1 MGRHQKGDAVSDW
14 LLEHATNFVMAFVPL
29 FFAVDAP
36 GVLPLFISL
45 TEEMDPPTRRRVL
58 RQSILTAFIVAV
70 AFIFFGKTIFALMGI
85 TVGDFQV
92 AGGVLLFVIAAMDL
106 VTEAKFNRKMP
117 ATVGA
122 VPLGTPL
129 IIGPATLTMALMLTG
144 VYGLWE
150 TLAAAVVNIAVAGAI
165 FMGADTLTRLLGPAG
180 SRAVSKVASL
190 ILAAIAIMMIR
201 KGLPEVLA
209 FLAPK

>member
-1 MGRHQKGDAVSDW
+1 MGEWFA
-14 LLEHATNFVMAFVPL
+14 EHLTNFLMAFVPL

-36 GVLPLFISL
+36 GVLPLFVGL
-45 TEEMDPPTRRRVL
+45 TEEMDPPTRRQVL

-70 AFIFFGKTIFALMGI
+70 GFIFFGKTIFALMGI
-85 TVGDFQV
+85 TVEDFQV
-92 AGGVLLFVIAAMDL
+92 AGGILLFIIAAMDL
-106 VTEAKFNRKMP
+106 VTEAKYTRRMP

-150 TLAAAVVNIAVAGAI
+150 TLAAVVVNIAVAGVI
-165 FMGADTLTRLLGPAG
+165 FMGADGLTRLLGPAG

-190 ILAAIAIMMIR
+190 ILAAIAVMMIR
-201 KGLPEVLA
+201 KGLPEVLK
-209 FLAPK
+209 FLAP

>member
-1 MGRHQKGDAVSDW
+1 
-14 LLEHATNFVMAFVPL
+14 
-29 FFAVDAP
+29 
-36 GVLPLFISL
+36 
-45 TEEMDPPTRRRVL
+45 
-58 RQSILTAFIVAV
+58 
-70 AFIFFGKTIFALMGI
+70 MGI

-106 VTEAKFNRKMP
+106 VTEAKFTRRLP
-117 ATVGA
+117 DTVGA

-150 TLAAAVVNIAVAGAI
+150 TLAAVVVNIGIAGVI
-165 FMGADTLTRLLGPAG
+165 FMGAEGLTRLLGPAG

-201 KGLPEVLA
+201 KGLPEVLT
-209 FLAPK
+209 FLTTK

>member
-1 MGRHQKGDAVSDW
+1 MDDW
-14 LLEHATNFVMAFVPL
+14 FVEHVTKFLMAFVPI

-36 GVLPLFISL
+36 GVLPLYIGL
-45 TEEMDPPTRRRVL
+45 TEGMEPPARQRVL
-58 RQSILTAFIVAV
+58 RQSLITAFIVAV
-70 AFIFFGKTIFALMGI
+70 AFIFFGKSIFVLMGI

-106 VTEAKFNRKMP
+106 VTEAKFTRRLP
-117 ATVGA
+117 DTVGA

-150 TLAAAVVNIAVAGAI
+150 TLAAVVVNIGIAGVI
-165 FMGADTLTRLLGPAG
+165 FMGAEGLTRLLGPAG

-201 KGLPEVLA
+201 KGLPEVLT
-209 FLAPK
+209 FLTTK

>member
-1 MGRHQKGDAVSDW
+1 MGEWFA
-14 LLEHATNFVMAFVPL
+14 EHVTNFLMAFVPV

-36 GVLPLFISL
+36 GVLPLYIGL
-45 TEEMDPPTRRRVL
+45 TEGMDRPTRGRVL
-58 RQSILTAFIVAV
+58 RQSIITAFVVAV
-70 AFIFFGKTIFALMGI
+70 AFIFFGKSIFALMGI
-85 TVGDFQV
+85 TVEDFQV

-150 TLAAAVVNIAVAGAI
+150 TLAAVVINIAIAGVI

-190 ILAAIAIMMIR
+190 ILAAIAVMMIR
-201 KGLPEVLA
+201 KGVHGLLPALVGQ
-209 FLAPK
+209 

>member
-1 MGRHQKGDAVSDW
+1 MDDW
-14 LLEHATNFVMAFVPL
+14 FVEHVTKFLMAFVPI

-36 GVLPLFISL
+36 GVLPLYIGL
-45 TEEMDPPTRRRVL
+45 TEGMDPPARQRVL
-58 RQSILTAFIVAV
+58 RQSLITAFIVAV
-70 AFIFFGKTIFALMGI
+70 AFIFFGKSIFALMGI

-106 VTEAKFNRKMP
+106 VTEAKFTRKMP
-117 ATVGA
+117 DTVGA

-144 VYGLWE
+144 VFGLWE
-150 TLAAAVVNIAVAGAI
+150 TLAAVVVNIGIAGAI
-165 FMGADTLTRLLGPAG
+165 FSGAGALTRLLGPAG

-209 FLAPK
+209 FLVPK

>member
-1 MGRHQKGDAVSDW
+1 MGDW
-14 LLEHATNFVMAFVPL
+14 FAEHIQNFLLAFVPI

-36 GVLPLFISL
+36 GVLPLYIGL
-45 TEEMDPPTRRRVL
+45 TEDMDFPVRRRVL
-58 RQSILTAFIVAV
+58 RQSLLTALIVAV
-70 AFIFFGKTIFALMGI
+70 AFIFFGKSVFALMGI
-85 TVGDFQV
+85 TAGDFQV

-106 VTEAKFNRKMP
+106 VTEAKFTRRLP

-150 TLAAAVVNIAVAGAI
+150 TLAAVVVNIGIAGAI
-165 FMGADTLTRLLGPAG
+165 FSGAGVLTRLLGPAG

-190 ILAAIAIMMIR
+190 LLAAIAIMMIR
-201 KGLPEVLA
+201 RGLPEVLT

>member
-1 MGRHQKGDAVSDW
+1 MDDW
-14 LLEHATNFVMAFVPL
+14 FVEHVTKFLMAFVPI

-36 GVLPLFISL
+36 GVLPLYIGL
-45 TEEMDPPTRRRVL
+45 TEGMEPPARQRVL
-58 RQSILTAFIVAV
+58 RQSLITAFIVAV
-70 AFIFFGKTIFALMGI
+70 AFIFFGKSIFALMGI

-106 VTEAKFNRKMP
+106 VTEAKFTRRLP
-117 ATVGA
+117 DTVGA

-150 TLAAAVVNIAVAGAI
+150 TLAAVVVNIGIAGVI
-165 FMGADTLTRLLGPAG
+165 FMGAEGLTRLLGPAG

-201 KGLPEVLA
+201 KGLPEVLT
-209 FLAPK
+209 FLTTK

>member
-1 MGRHQKGDAVSDW
+1 MGDW
-14 LLEHATNFVMAFVPL
+14 FVEHITNFLLAFVPI

-36 GVLPLFISL
+36 GVLPLYIGL
-45 TEEMDPPTRRRVL
+45 TEGMEPPTRRRVL

-70 AFIFFGKTIFALMGI
+70 AFIFFGKSIFVLMGI

-117 ATVGA
+117 DTVGA

-144 VYGLWE
+144 VFGLWE
-150 TLAAAVVNIAVAGAI
+150 TLAAVVVNIGIAGVI
-165 FMGADTLTRLLGPAG
+165 FMGAGTLTRLLGPAG

-209 FLAPK
+209 YLVPK

>member
-1 MGRHQKGDAVSDW
+1 MGEWFA
-14 LLEHATNFVMAFVPL
+14 EHVTNFLMAFVPV

-36 GVLPLFISL
+36 GVLPLYMGL
-45 TEEMDPPTRRRVL
+45 TEDMDRDERRRVL
-58 RQSILTAFIVAV
+58 RQSLLTALIVA
-70 AFIFFGKTIFALMGI
+70 AGFIFFGKSIFVLMGI
-85 TVGDFQV
+85 TVEDFQV
-92 AGGVLLFVIAAMDL
+92 AGGVLLFIIAAMDL
-106 VTEAKFNRKMP
+106 VTEAKYTRRMP

-150 TLAAAVVNIAVAGAI
+150 TLAAVVVNIAVAGVI
-165 FMGADTLTRLLGPAG
+165 FMGADGLTRLLGPAG

-190 ILAAIAIMMIR
+190 ILAAIAVMMIR
-201 KGLPEVLA
+201 KGLPEVLK
-209 FLAPK
+209 FLAP

>member
-1 MGRHQKGDAVSDW
+1 MDDW
-14 LLEHATNFVMAFVPL
+14 FVEHFTNFLLAFVPI

-36 GVLPLFISL
+36 GVLPLYIGL
-45 TEEMDPPTRRRVL
+45 TEGMDPPVRRRVL
-58 RQSILTAFIVAV
+58 RQSLITAFIVAV
-70 AFIFFGKTIFALMGI
+70 AFIFFGKSIFVLMGI

-106 VTEAKFNRKMP
+106 VTEAKFNLRVP

-150 TLAAAVVNIAVAGAI
+150 TLAAVVVNIGIAGVI
-165 FMGADTLTRLLGPAG
+165 FTGAEGLTRLLGPAG

-201 KGLPEVLA
+201 KGLPEVLT
-209 FLAPK
+209 FLTTK

>member
-1 MGRHQKGDAVSDW
+1 MDDW
-14 LLEHATNFVMAFVPL
+14 FVEHVTKFLMAFVPI

-36 GVLPLFISL
+36 GVLPLYIGL
-45 TEEMDPPTRRRVL
+45 TEGMDPPARQRVL
-58 RQSILTAFIVAV
+58 RQSLITAFIVAV
-70 AFIFFGKTIFALMGI
+70 AFIFFGKSIFALMGI

-106 VTEAKFNRKMP
+106 VTEAKFTRKMP
-117 ATVGA
+117 DTVGA

-150 TLAAAVVNIAVAGAI
+150 TLAAVVVNIGIAGVI
-165 FMGADTLTRLLGPAG
+165 FMGAEGLTRLLGPAG

-201 KGLPEVLA
+201 KGLPEVLT
-209 FLAPK
+209 FLTTK

>member
-1 MGRHQKGDAVSDW
+1 MDDW
-14 LLEHATNFVMAFVPL
+14 FVEHVTKFLMAFVPI

-36 GVLPLFISL
+36 GVLPLYIGL
-45 TEEMDPPTRRRVL
+45 TEGMDPPARQRVL
-58 RQSILTAFIVAV
+58 RQSLITAFIVAV
-70 AFIFFGKTIFALMGI
+70 AFIFFGKSIFALMGI

-106 VTEAKFNRKMP
+106 VTEAKFTRRLP
-117 ATVGA
+117 DTVGA

-150 TLAAAVVNIAVAGAI
+150 TLAAVVVNIGIAGVI
-165 FMGADTLTRLLGPAG
+165 FMGAEGLTRLLGPAG

-201 KGLPEVLA
+201 KGLPEVLT
-209 FLAPK
+209 FLTTK

>member
-1 MGRHQKGDAVSDW
+1 VDDW
-14 LLEHATNFVMAFVPL
+14 FVEHVTKFLMAFVPI

-36 GVLPLFISL
+36 GVLPLYIGL
-45 TEEMDPPTRRRVL
+45 TEGMEPPVRRRVL
-58 RQSILTAFIVAV
+58 RQSLITAFIVAV
-70 AFIFFGKTIFALMGI
+70 AFIFFGKSIFVLMGI

-106 VTEAKFNRKMP
+106 VTEAKFNQRIP

-129 IIGPATLTMALMLTG
+129 IVGPATLTMALMLTG

-150 TLAAAVVNIAVAGAI
+150 TLAAVVVNIGIAGVI
-165 FMGADTLTRLLGPAG
+165 FMGAEGLTRLLGPAG

-201 KGLPEVLA
+201 KGLPEVLT
-209 FLAPK
+209 FLTTK

>member
-1 MGRHQKGDAVSDW
+1 MSDW
-14 LLEHATNFVMAFVPL
+14 FLEHFTKFVMAFVPI

-36 GVLPLFISL
+36 GVLPLFVGL
-45 TEEMDPPTRRRVL
+45 TDGMDPPARRRVL
-58 RQSILTAFIVAV
+58 HQSIVTALIVAV
-70 AFIFFGKTIFALMGI
+70 AFIFFGKGVFDLMGI
-85 TVGDFQV
+85 TVHDFMV
-92 AGGVLLFVIAAMDL
+92 AGGLLLFVIAAMDL
-106 VTEAKFNRKMP
+106 VTEAKFTRKMP
-117 ATVGA
+117 ETVGA

-150 TLAAAVVNIAVAGAI
+150 TLAAVVANIAVAWVI
-165 FMGADTLTRLLGPAG
+165 FMSAGALMRLLGPAG

-190 ILAAIAIMMIR
+190 ILAAIAVMMIR

-209 FLAPK
+209 FLTPK

>member
-1 MGRHQKGDAVSDW
+1 VGEWFA
-14 LLEHATNFVMAFVPL
+14 EHVTNFLMAFVPV

-36 GVLPLFISL
+36 GVLPLYMGL
-45 TEEMDPPTRRRVL
+45 TEDMDRDERRRVL
-58 RQSILTAFIVAV
+58 RQSLLTALIVA
-70 AFIFFGKTIFALMGI
+70 AGFIFFGKSIFVLMGI
-85 TVGDFQV
+85 TVEDFQV
-92 AGGVLLFVIAAMDL
+92 AGGVLLFIIAAMDL
-106 VTEAKFNRKMP
+106 VTEAKYTRRMP

-150 TLAAAVVNIAVAGAI
+150 TLAAVVVNIAVAGVI
-165 FMGADTLTRLLGPAG
+165 FMGADGLTRLLGPAG

-190 ILAAIAIMMIR
+190 ILAAIAVMMIR
-201 KGLPEVLA
+201 KGLPEVLK
-209 FLAPK
+209 FLAP

>member
-1 MGRHQKGDAVSDW
+1 VDDW
-14 LLEHATNFVMAFVPL
+14 FVEHVTKFLMAFVPI

-36 GVLPLFISL
+36 GVLPLYIGL
-45 TEEMDPPTRRRVL
+45 TEGMEPPARQRVL
-58 RQSILTAFIVAV
+58 RQSLITAFIVAV
-70 AFIFFGKTIFALMGI
+70 AFIFFGKSIFALMGI

-106 VTEAKFNRKMP
+106 VTEAKFTRRLP
-117 ATVGA
+117 DTVGA

-150 TLAAAVVNIAVAGAI
+150 TLAAVVVNIGIAGVI
-165 FMGADTLTRLLGPAG
+165 FMGAEGLTRLLGPAG

-201 KGLPEVLA
+201 KGLPEVLT
-209 FLAPK
+209 FLTTK

>member
-1 MGRHQKGDAVSDW
+1 VGEWFA
-14 LLEHATNFVMAFVPL
+14 EHVTNFLMAFVPV

-36 GVLPLFISL
+36 GVLPLYMGL
-45 TEEMDPPTRRRVL
+45 TEDMDRDERRRVL
-58 RQSILTAFIVAV
+58 RQSLLTALIVA
-70 AFIFFGKTIFALMGI
+70 AGFIFFGKSIFALMGI
-85 TVGDFQV
+85 TVEDFQV
-92 AGGVLLFVIAAMDL
+92 AGGVLLFIIAAMDL
-106 VTEAKFNRKMP
+106 VTEAKYTRRMP

-150 TLAAAVVNIAVAGAI
+150 TLAAVVVNIAVAGVI
-165 FMGADTLTRLLGPAG
+165 FMGADGLTRLLGPAG

-190 ILAAIAIMMIR
+190 ILAAIAVMMIR
-201 KGLPEVLA
+201 KGLPEVLK
-209 FLAPK
+209 FLAP